1 MSKVYYIRIEYG
13 LKDPYVFD
21 RLCERE
27 YEGRC
32 GSIPLLFST
41 SRKAGD
47 YARKILREHGYEN
60 IIRKN
65 SGEDSDYGP
74 GDTHCIYVLCTK
86 EEGYGD
92 LRELLSIWE
101 EDIL

>member
-1 MSKVYYIRIEYG
+1 MSKVYHIRIEYG
-13 LKDPYVFD
+13 LENPYVFD

-27 YEGRC
+27 YEGIC

-65 SGEDSDYGP
+65 SGEDYGCEDP
-74 GDTHCIYVLCTK
+74 HCIYVLCTK
-86 EEGYGD
+86 EERYGD
-92 LRELLSIWE
+92 LKELLSIWE
-101 EDIL
+101 EDVL